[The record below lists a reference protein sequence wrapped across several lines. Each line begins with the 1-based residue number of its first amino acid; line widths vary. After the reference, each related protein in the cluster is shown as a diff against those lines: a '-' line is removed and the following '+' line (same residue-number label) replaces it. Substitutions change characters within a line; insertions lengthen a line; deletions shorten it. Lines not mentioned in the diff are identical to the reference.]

1 MHAMINQ
8 VEAQSYILNEQQ
20 SCFRAAHVAMIHND
34 AGRFNLKVLSTED
47 PVLCSWQRHLGQ
59 NVLSTSYRII
69 AMYVALKQLCCSCYD
84 SWNINI
90 K

>member
-59 NVLSTSYRII
+59 CPKYII
-69 AMYVALKQLCCSCYD
+69 LNHCYVCCSETTLLFML
-84 SWNINI
+84 
-90 K
+90 

>member
-8 VEAQSYILNEQQ
+8 VEAQRYILNEQQ

-34 AGRFNLKVLSTED
+34 AVRFNLKVLSTED

-59 NVLSTSYRII
+59 NVLKYII
-69 AMYVALKQLCCSCYD
+69 SNHCYVCCSETTLLFML
-84 SWNINI
+84 
-90 K
+90 